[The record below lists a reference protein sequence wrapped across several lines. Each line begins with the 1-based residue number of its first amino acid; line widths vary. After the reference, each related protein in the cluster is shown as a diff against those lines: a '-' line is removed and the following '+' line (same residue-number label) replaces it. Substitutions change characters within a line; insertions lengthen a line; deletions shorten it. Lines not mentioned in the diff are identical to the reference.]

1 MNRRRYLTAVC
12 AAGVA
17 TTAGCSTVT
26 GNQTLSDPT
35 VKEDSPGRKTIIF
48 TADDAEVAHLGVDG
62 NVQSNRIDLST
73 EIWHREETRV
83 ESIELRLWMPE
94 IATESPAEVAVVSP
108 VEGDSS
114 PPPSISLYTP
124 DRDLGTIIEITD
136 LDDLADE
143 TISTLNLAVIPG
155 TGTAT
160 ELTVHATIGL
170 SGGGILSRNY
180 TLDGELQL
188 AYPAPTGQ

>member
-114 PPPSISLYTP
+114 PPPSISLYIP

-188 AYPAPTGQ
+188 AYPALTGQ